1 MLSQLEM
8 RQFFLINIVEL
19 GINRQN
25 IFYPKTSMLRIG
37 IKKAL
42 YNRAILTLN
51 YYFTLLYS
59 SSDTGSNHSG
69 VPAVIA
75 MCTNQLSF
83 VAPCQCFT
91 PSWVTITSPAFNN

>member
-42 YNRAILTLN
+42 Y
-51 YYFTLLYS
+51 
-59 SSDTGSNHSG
+59 
-69 VPAVIA
+69 
-75 MCTNQLSF
+75 TNPLR
-83 VAPCQCFT
+83 
-91 PSWVTITSPAFNN
+91 